1 FEIADRG
8 RTADE
13 GEYLLVMVVHHI
25 AGDGQS
31 MGPLAR
37 DVMLAYT
44 ARVAGQDPVW
54 EPLPVQYADYALWQ
68 RQVLGSA
75 EDPESLMSEQLA
87 YWRAT
92 LEGAPDQLPLPT
104 DRPRPAVSS
113 LAGGR
118 VPLRIDAEVHGKLL
132 E

>member
-1 FEIADRG
+1 VPPAREEAVIDAVGEFMRAGFDVTRRVPMRVGLFEIADRG

-92 LEGAPDQLPLPT
+92 LEGAPDQ
-104 DRPRPAVSS
+104 
-113 LAGGR
+113 
-118 VPLRIDAEVHGKLL
+118 
-132 E
+132 